1 VLVLSPWIV
10 FLSTTLMSELV
21 FSIAL
26 LAALMVIER
35 AGASAWRALAAG
47 ALSAAAYLIKTAA
60 LPLLAVGPLWLIW
73 RGRYRSAAVL
83 FCAMLPAVTAWMFWA
98 GHHMTGARDIV
109 SLYYTNYLG
118 YQIYNIGWRDLPLVM
133 WKNLDGVFSGIAGL
147 LIFDLGKSVFGMHL
161 SRFLAI
167 GAIVGVVRLAR
178 TRGVTPYHGFA
189 VLYTAILLVWHFP
202 PNERF
207 MLPLF
212 PLLLAGI
219 GSELAHL
226 RSAIRSGWQKGA
238 ANRAVA
244 AGMIAAA
251 ATLTG
256 VGIVMNATA
265 IFRGFPEIIGQH
277 RTVLA
282 SNRAA
287 FAWIAQHTESGAFYA
302 YDDPVFFLYTGHHA
316 ASLPVAPMPFYREDR
331 AAILRPFRDMPNFA
345 REQHLDYLFFTA
357 ADFHR
362 DLPESERGEVRRIL
376 STQPEMVRIYDR
388 ELSAIYRLQPA
399 GAGSP
404 PLLTLA
410 SPR

>member
-1 VLVLSPWIV
+1 
-10 FLSTTLMSELV
+10 M
-21 FSIAL
+21 
-26 LAALMVIER
+26 
-35 AGASAWRALAAG
+35 AAG
-47 ALSAAAYLIKTAA
+47 ILGAAAYLIKTAA
-60 LPLLAVGPLWLIW
+60 LPLFVVGPLWLIW
-73 RGRYRSAAVL
+73 RRHYRSAAIF
-83 FCAMLPAVTAWMFWA
+83 FCVMLPAVAGWMLWA

-147 LIFDLGKSVFGMHL
+147 LIFDLGKSAFGMHL

-167 GAIVGVVRLAR
+167 GAIVGVMRQTR

-189 VLYTAILLVWHFP
+189 AAYTAVLLVWHFP

-212 PLLLAGI
+212 PLLLAGV
-219 GSELAHL
+219 GGELAHL
-226 RSAIRSGWQKGA
+226 GSVIRSVWRQGA
-238 ANRAVA
+238 ANRGVA
-244 AGMIAAA
+244 TGMIAGA
-251 ATLTG
+251 ATLAG
-256 VGIVMNATA
+256 FGIVTNASA
-265 IFRGFPEIIGQH
+265 IFREFPGIIGQH
-277 RTVLA
+277 REVLA

-287 FAWIAQHTESGAFYA
+287 FAWIAQRAAGGAFYA

-316 ASLPVAPMPFYREDR
+316 ASIPVTPMPFYREDR
-331 AAILRPFRDMPNFA
+331 EAILRPFRNMPTFA
-345 REQHLDYLFFTA
+345 RAQHLDYLFFTA

-362 DLPESERGEVRRIL
+362 DLPEAERAEVRRIL
-376 STQPEMVRIYDR
+376 SRQPDLVREYAWG
-388 ELSAIYRLQPA
+388 LSAIYRLKPT
-399 GAGSP
+399 GAGSH